1 MRYRVVFRERTD
13 SEGRVTERPS
23 EFLDAQLSDGIVL
36 DASMVERDQPA
47 AMHTESMDE
56 DDSFLSLQTEAWDY
70 DVANDRK
77 DDFVAAL
84 RNSDVVVEYDELGDE
99 DSASAV

>member
-13 SEGRVTERPS
+13 AEGHATERPS
-23 EFLDAQLSDGIVL
+23 EYLDAQLSDGIVL

-47 AMHTESMDE
+47 GLHTESMDE
-56 DDSFLSLQTEAWDY
+56 DDSFLSVQTEAWDY
-70 DVANDRK
+70 DVADDRK

-84 RNSDVVVEYDELGDE
+84 RNSEVVVEYEELGDE
-99 DSASAV
+99 DSVSAV